1 MNSTPVRRE
10 VLRTSAHAPG
20 DGGLGLAVNVTLR
33 FRAESSAKEAETCLH
48 PFLVAPRV
56 SRFALRIT
64 TFLKTGSARRV
75 CLTKAISAGMNAK
88 ASQGSATQKGML

>member
-1 MNSTPVRRE
+1 MNSTLVRRE

-20 DGGLGLAVNVTLR
+20 VGALGLAVFVTLR

-64 TFLKTGSARRV
+64 AFLKV
-75 CLTKAISAGMNAK
+75 CLTKSISAGMNAK